1 MEVTRDLRV
10 DLTCGYLF
18 PPITPG
24 LGINDALFTS
34 SEAESRLKDYL
45 EEMNADNG
53 ELLHGFRSGCVIN
66 LALTGEDLAK
76 IMDQVGWT

>member
-1 MEVTRDLRV
+1 MEVMRDLRV

-45 EEMNADNG
+45 EEMNAGNG

-66 LALTGEDLAK
+66 LALTGVDLAK
-76 IMDQVGWT
+76 IMDHVGWT